1 VPVYLGEGG
10 FVELKRSSMDKALSA
25 TLVPSD
31 VNVSRKRFSVEQ
43 DLGSLITGDRLA
55 ISTKDGSNLRLVSG
69 HNYSDGAWY
78 INIDPVGGIRLFDNF
93 GAAID
98 GKKSEALT
106 LIDPTDPVLGSNQE
120 ITMQVKN
127 TQYRP
132 LARVREFEFTTSREQ
147 VRVDSLGEQFKRS
160 YEAGLIAGQG
170 SMTCLWESRYA
181 IDDYET
187 RLPIKPE
194 FSFYLSSLILRLQQG
209 SDFLGRFFLN
219 FDSYTS
225 IRNVWY
231 ECEAQIT
238 NCSMRVEPSQAI
250 ETRIEFVASGD
261 FSLKLGSLPSYLLQE
276 GSDYLLIDPDGSKLY
291 LEDEAD

>member
-1 VPVYLGEGG
+1 MPVYLGEGG
-10 FVELKRSSMDKALSA
+10 FVELKRSSMDKALHTS
-25 TLVPSD
+25 LVPSD

-43 DLGSLITGDRLA
+43 DLGSLITGDRLTIA
-55 ISTKDGSNLRLVSG
+55 TKDGSTLELVSG
-69 HNYSDGAWY
+69 HNFKDGAWY

-98 GKKSEALT
+98 GRKEEALT
-106 LIDPTDPVLGSNQE
+106 LVTPSATKE
-120 ITMQVKN
+120 ITIQVKN
-127 TQYRP
+127 TEYRP

-147 VRVDSLGEQFKRS
+147 VRVESLGEQFKRS

-187 RLPIKPE
+187 RLPVKPE
-194 FSFYLSSLILRLQQG
+194 FSFYLASLVLRLQQG
-209 SDFLGRFFLN
+209 SEFLGRFFLN
-219 FDSYTS
+219 LDSATS

-231 ECEAQIT
+231 ECEAQVT
-238 NCSMRVEPSQAI
+238 NCSMSVVPSQLI

-261 FSLKLGSLPSYLLQE
+261 FSLKLGAIPTYLLQE
-276 GSDYLLIDPDGSKLY
+276 STDYLLIDPDGSKLS

>member
-10 FVELKRSSMDKALSA
+10 FVELKRSSMDKALHTSL
-25 TLVPSD
+25 TPSD

-43 DLGSLITGDRLA
+43 DLGSLITGDRLTIA
-55 ISTKDGSNLRLVSG
+55 TKDGSTLELVSG
-69 HNYSDGAWY
+69 HNYSDGVWY
-78 INIDPVGGIRLFDNF
+78 INIDPVGGIRLFDTF

-98 GKKSEALT
+98 GKKEEALT
-106 LIDPTDPVLGSNQE
+106 LVTPSATKE

-127 TQYRP
+127 TEYRP
-132 LARVREFEFTTSREQ
+132 LARVREFEFTTNREQ
-147 VRVDSLGEQFKRS
+147 VRVESLGEQFKRS
-160 YEAGLIAGQG
+160 YEAGLISGQG

-187 RLPIKPE
+187 RLTVKPE
-194 FSFYLSSLILRLQQG
+194 FSFYLASLILRLQQG

-219 FDSYTS
+219 LDSATS

-238 NCSMRVEPSQAI
+238 NCSMRVEPSQII
-250 ETRIEFVASGD
+250 ETRVEFVASGD
-261 FSLKLGSLPSYLLQE
+261 FSLKLGAIPTYLLQE
-276 GSDYLLIDPDGSKLY
+276 STDYLLIDPDGSKLS